1 MLPGTCSKVNVLG
14 PLQHLRGLM
23 RRRGSGNVP
32 HGNRIVRI
40 ARVLSVL
47 GHLCG
52 NQPVS
57 SVIEQ
62 MISTQNVTFSVLRAP

>member
-1 MLPGTCSKVNVLG
+1 MNVLG
-14 PLQHLRGLM
+14 ALQHFGCLM
-23 RRRGSGNVP
+23 RWGSSGNIS

-40 ARVLSVL
+40 ARVLPVL

-52 NQPVS
+52 NQPVR

-62 MISTQNVTFSVLRAP
+62 MISTQDVTFSVRRAP